1 MLPILLRNTWAQKTT
16 WFMPLGDLKPTLSP
30 ITSFGKSS
38 DQMSIFLFLFPPTA
52 DWISVSSPPVFIC
65 WRCLVFIYEK
75 EGRKG
80 IGNATIF
87 RKIELFVKHTTS
99 LYLRQVEPKDECWDC
114 SSLQPPLV
122 ELNSWTQS
130 QKNFQLPLRNS
141 TLKTLIKPDAPFGGG
156 GYLHESTH
164 HAFLFLNALEWYLL

>member
-1 MLPILLRNTWAQKTT
+1 
-16 WFMPLGDLKPTLSP
+16 
-30 ITSFGKSS
+30 
-38 DQMSIFLFLFPPTA
+38 
-52 DWISVSSPPVFIC
+52 
-65 WRCLVFIYEK
+65 LVFIYEK

-122 ELNSWTQS
+122 EL
-130 QKNFQLPLRNS
+130 
-141 TLKTLIKPDAPFGGG
+141 
-156 GYLHESTH
+156 HESTH
-164 HAFLFLNALEWYLL
+164 HAFLFLNALE